1 MPYSFSNNHNRSRR
15 GRRNIIREA
24 CTPLLLVSNKMIR
37 SLLPSDFAA
46 ILKVINDAAQAYK
59 GVIPN
64 DRWKEPYMSAGELK
78 KEIEAGIRFFGWVEG
93 GYLVGVTGVQALKDT
108 TLIRHAYVL
117 PRCQRRGTGTRLLE
131 YLLGL
136 AKTPEILV
144 GTWAD
149 ATWAIRFYEKHGFKL
164 VSSRKKDRLL
174 RTYWNIPERQ
184 IETSVVL
191 RTISSI
197 Q

>member
-1 MPYSFSNNHNRSRR
+1 
-15 GRRNIIREA
+15 
-24 CTPLLLVSNKMIR
+24 MIR
-37 SLLPSDFAA
+37 SLLPSDSDA
-46 ILKVINDAAQAYK
+46 ILEVINDAAQAYK
-59 GVIPN
+59 GVVPD
-64 DRWKEPYMSAGELK
+64 DRWKEPYMSAGELR
-78 KEIEAGIRFFGWVEG
+78 EENETGVRFYGWVEG
-93 GYLVGVTGVQALKDT
+93 GHILGVTGIQAIKDT

-117 PRCQRRGTGTRLLE
+117 PGCQRRGTGTRLLE

-136 AKTPEILV
+136 AETPEILV

-164 VSSRKKDRLL
+164 VSSREKDRLL
-174 RTYWNIPERQ
+174 RTYWNIPDRQ

-191 RTISSI
+191 RTIPSL